1 MRLERDLGPL
11 GALIGAVAIMAVSGA
26 AVADHNDLHATACDE
41 PDTVGGGTL
50 GNSPGPVGPPNS
62 LGWGLGS
69 GQCNGSFTTT
79 SDGGFP
85 SPDGDGIEL
94 GMRAEQ
100 RSVGQVANFDGDYT
114 VQVGLDP
121 TNGARAW
128 WNFQQ
133 SIAYDGD
140 IGDLD
145 ELVFA
150 IRTDAGSAVPAPP
163 ADLLM
168 LRNAIDNR
176 NDQPNATATY
186 SDLYQTS
193 QNPLFGWLT
202 DGAGG
207 SYDVNDK
214 GAWTLTLAA
223 IEDGRLAH
231 VSICIHMPGEA
242 CRPPPA
248 VYSCSGRHAG
258 AFFPPAHKTISIKRR
273 GRAIPLRI
281 TCVDSDGNQL
291 GDSDMAAPIVTVRR
305 VPGGPLPGPFGRAG
319 WRTTAGDSV
328 RGGSRWRFN
337 LDTRSLPGPGTYQI
351 SISPGGDDLLLGAP
365 IAILV
370 IG

>member
-1 MRLERDLGPL
+1 MRLQRDLWPL
-11 GALIGAVAIMAVSGA
+11 GALIGAVSMVAVSGA
-26 AVADHNDLHATACDE
+26 AVADHNGLHATACNQ
-41 PDTVGGGTL
+41 PDTVGGGAL

-62 LGWGLGS
+62 LGWDLGS
-69 GQCNGSFTTT
+69 DQCNGSFTTT
-79 SDGGFP
+79 ADRGFP

-94 GMRAEQ
+94 GLRAEQ
-100 RSVGQVANFDGDYT
+100 RSVGQVANLDGDYT

-121 TNGARAW
+121 TNAARAW

-133 SIAYDGD
+133 SIGYDGD

-163 ADLLM
+163 TDLLM
-168 LRNAIDNR
+168 LRRAIDNR
-176 NDQPNATATY
+176 NAQPNATVTY

-207 SYDVNDK
+207 PYDVNER

-223 IEDGRLAH
+223 IEDGRLAN
-231 VSICIHMPGEA
+231 VSICIHTPGEA

-248 VYSCSGRHAG
+248 VYSCTGRHPG
-258 AFFPPAHKTISIKRR
+258 AFFPPADKTIRIKRR
-273 GRAIPLRI
+273 GRVIPLKV
-281 TCVDSDGNQL
+281 TCADSDGNRL
-291 GDSDMAAPIVTVRR
+291 GYGDMAAPIVTVRR
-305 VPGGPLPGPFGRAG
+305 VPGGPLPGPFGRIG
-319 WRTTAGDSV
+319 WRTTADGSV

-337 LDTRSLPGPGTYQI
+337 LYTSRLPGAGTYQI

-370 IG
+370 LG